1 MAFDI
6 AAIDELIDM
15 VQNRVIVQSDPVYYG
30 PRDFLGRPLRPDVEA
45 LIRQDQ
51 RQRLAAVEALIRQ
64 DQRQRLAA
72 VEGLTVE
79 EIEAAVA
86 AHRAAVGEG

>member
-51 RQRLAAVEALIRQ
+51 RQRLAAVE
-64 DQRQRLAA
+64 
-72 VEGLTVE
+72 GLTVE